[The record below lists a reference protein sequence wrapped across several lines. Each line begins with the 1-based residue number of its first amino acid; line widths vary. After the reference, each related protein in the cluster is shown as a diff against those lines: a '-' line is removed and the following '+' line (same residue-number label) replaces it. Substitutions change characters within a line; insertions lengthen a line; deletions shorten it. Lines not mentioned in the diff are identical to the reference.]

1 MHCSQIVI
9 GGSENTKSVIR
20 RKNVQPDKAVV
31 YTPHILSNEEYRGF
45 WIPYKCGLVE
55 VGKEMEVKPF
65 LKWKDP
71 EDLSVDRR
79 YGISTRSGGTASWI
93 TEGE

>member
-1 MHCSQIVI
+1 MPCSQIII
-9 GGSENTKSVIR
+9 GGAENTKSVIR

-31 YTPHILSNEEYRGF
+31 YTPHILSNEDYRGF
-45 WIPYKCGLVE
+45 WIRYKGGLVE
-55 VGKEMEVKPF
+55 VGKEMEVTPF

-71 EDLSVDRR
+71 EELSVVGL
-79 YGISTRSGGTASWI
+79 YGIRTGSGATASWI